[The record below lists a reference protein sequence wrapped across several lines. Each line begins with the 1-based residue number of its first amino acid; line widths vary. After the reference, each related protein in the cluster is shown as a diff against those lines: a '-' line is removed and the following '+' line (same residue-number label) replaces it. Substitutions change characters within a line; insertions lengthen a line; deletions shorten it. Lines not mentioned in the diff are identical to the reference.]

1 VIPSLLDVNVL
12 VALFDSAH
20 LNHDEAHDWF
30 KAARGT
36 AWATCPITITR
47 STINCVVRILSHPA
61 YPSVEATPGEV
72 ISRLQDLC
80 SSPQHE
86 FWPDD
91 ISLLENQAFRPTS
104 IGSHQK
110 ITDVYLLALAVHRKG
125 QLVTFDRS
133 ISLKAVV
140 GAEGRH
146 IKLLGS
152 IKRPPD

>member
-1 VIPSLLDVNVL
+1 VIPSLLDINVL

-36 AWATCPITITR
+36 AWATCPITI
-47 STINCVVRILSHPA
+47 NGVVRILSNPA

-72 ISRLQDLC
+72 NSRLQDLC

-91 ISLLENQAFRPTS
+91 VSLLENQAFRPTS

-140 GAEGRH
+140 GAEARH

-152 IKRPPD
+152 IQRPPN

>member
-36 AWATCPITITR
+36 AWATCPITI
-47 STINCVVRILSHPA
+47 NGVVRILSHPA

-80 SSPQHE
+80 SNPQQQ

-91 ISLLENQAFRPTS
+91 VSLLENQAFRPTS
-104 IGSHQK
+104 IVSHQT
-110 ITDVYLLALAVHRKG
+110 ITDVCLLALAVHRKG

-140 GAEGRH
+140 GAEARH

-152 IKRPPD
+152 IQRPPD